1 MDRQVAVV
9 KDDNAV
15 IALSPQSLVLL
26 YCHGSSSIH
35 SCIIIIIRVTN
46 RTIIVIIRIQGTSL
60 GPEMV
65 DCTIIHI
72 TAEQDQRM
80 ELLEVSN

>member
-1 MDRQVAVV
+1 MASDSQRYQ
-9 KDDNAV
+9 
-15 IALSPQSLVLL
+15 PQLTQKAPIITLTLL
-26 YCHGSSSIH
+26 ITMTH
-35 SCIIIIIRVTN
+35 N
-46 RTIIVIIRIQGTSL
+46 RIQGTSL